1 MQKDVVLVTGNFNV
15 LHPGHIRLIKFAKN
29 FAQKVIVGVFSDELA
44 GSSVDVAQDFRLEA
58 VASIGLVDQVLLI
71 SIT

>member
-29 FAQKVIVGVFSDELA
+29 FARKVIIGVFNDELA
-44 GSSVDVAQDFRLEA
+44 GSAVDVIQDF
-58 VASIGLVDQVLLI
+58 
-71 SIT
+71 